1 MSIRTW
7 GRLGAASGA
16 AFVVLSLVGSGGGG
30 QGPAN
35 NASREEIGRYFTTAP
50 TSGGFTAAG
59 PLLEILAT
67 LSLLIFWAHIST
79 LLQRAEGDDGLLS
92 RVAFGAGVGWVAL
105 KLGSFPA
112 AYALRTRAGKGL
124 DPALATALFDMNNAA
139 FVLGWAAGAL
149 ALGAVAAA
157 SVRYNALPRWV
168 GYSAAVICAGLLI
181 AIPFSSGAGMIAFL
195 ALLLWLLSTSIAL
208 VVHPESAST
217 VRADHPMSV
226 GGPALS

>member
-1 MSIRTW
+1 MSIRMW

-16 AFVVLSLVGSGGGG
+16 AFVVLSLVGNGGGGG

-50 TSGGFTAAG
+50 TSGGFTATG

-67 LSLLIFWAHIST
+67 LSLLIFWAHIAT

-157 SVRYNALPRWV
+157 TLRYNALPRGV
-168 GYSAAVICAGLLI
+168 GYSAAVIGTGLLV

-208 VVHPESAST
+208 VVHPESTTT
-217 VRADHPMSV
+217 VRANHRSI
-226 GGPALS
+226 GSPALS